1 MTPWK
6 RRHTNVRA
14 TPFSRLFALALLI
27 SAGSLPLFAQDPK
40 ADDAKPAAEKPAA
53 AAKKSDPSRRVPNH
67 FGQVGLTPEQRE
79 SIYKI
84 RKAHYEKLEALRSE
98 IAEIEA
104 KSMSECEAVLTATQR
119 KLLEN
124 LRANGGRAA
133 SKAVETA
140 KAAK

>member
-1 MTPWK
+1 MSAP
-6 RRHTNVRA
+6 RRVPA
-14 TPFSRLFALALLI
+14 TFGLALI
-27 SAGSLPLFAQDPK
+27 IAGSLPLFAQEPK
-40 ADDAKPAAEKPAA
+40 ADDAKPAAEKPVAA
-53 AAKKSDPSRRVPNH
+53 TRKSDPSRRVPNH

-84 RKAHYEKLEALRSE
+84 RKAHYEKLEALRAE
-98 IAEIEA
+98 MAEIES
-104 KSMSECEAVLTATQR
+104 KSMSECEAVLTETQR

-124 LRANGGRAA
+124 LRANGSGRSA

>member
-1 MTPWK
+1 M
-6 RRHTNVRA
+6 
-14 TPFSRLFALALLI
+14 
-27 SAGSLPLFAQDPK
+27 
-40 ADDAKPAAEKPAA
+40 
-53 AAKKSDPSRRVPNH
+53 PNH

-84 RKAHYEKLEALRSE
+84 RKAHYEKLEALRAQ
-98 IAEIEA
+98 IAELES
-104 KSMSECEAVLTATQR
+104 KSMSECEAVLTETQR

-124 LRANGGRAA
+124 LRANGSGRAA

>member
-1 MTPWK
+1 
-6 RRHTNVRA
+6 
-14 TPFSRLFALALLI
+14 
-27 SAGSLPLFAQDPK
+27 
-40 ADDAKPAAEKPAA
+40 PAAEKPAA
-53 AAKKSDPSRRVPNH
+53 ASAKKSDPSRRVPNH

-84 RKAHYEKLEALRSE
+84 RKAHYEKLEALRAE
-98 IAEIEA
+98 MAEIEA
-104 KSMSECEAVLTATQR
+104 KSMSECEAVLTETQR

-124 LRANGGRAA
+124 LRANGSRGA